1 MDKEEVKYVPFN
13 NVNELDFHFDASIML
28 IERLKETV
36 NLMSQ
41 CDGTAREELEES
53 VTNSMH
59 VLIDGFATAILSIQQ
74 GYIKK

>member
-13 NVNELDFHFDASIML
+13 NVNELEFHLDASIML

-36 NLMSQ
+36 NLMSK
-41 CDGTAREELEES
+41 CDGINREELEES

-59 VLIDGFATAILSIQQ
+59 VLIDGFATSILSIQQ
-74 GYIKK
+74 GYAK

>member
-13 NVNELDFHFDASIML
+13 NVNELEFHFDASIML

-41 CDGTAREELEES
+41 CDGSARDELETS
-53 VTNSMH
+53 AIKSMH
-59 VLIDGFATAILSIQQ
+59 VLIDGFANAILSIQQ
-74 GYIKK
+74 GYVK